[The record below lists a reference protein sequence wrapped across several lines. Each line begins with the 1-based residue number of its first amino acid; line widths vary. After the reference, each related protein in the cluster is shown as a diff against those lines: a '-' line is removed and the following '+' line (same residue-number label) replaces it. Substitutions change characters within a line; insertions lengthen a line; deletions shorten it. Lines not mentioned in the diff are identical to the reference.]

1 MSVQVFNSV
10 ISIIRTNCS
19 GKCFPSS
26 LVDVCTYVMGKMY
39 YNLKDEYS
47 YSVCD
52 FQTEWKLNKKPQIPG
67 DDVSSLLLQVY
78 VLVCKYAQVELDK
91 ENWKAK

>member
-1 MSVQVFNSV
+1 M
-10 ISIIRTNCS
+10 
-19 GKCFPSS
+19 
-26 LVDVCTYVMGKMY
+26 DDCTYVIGKMY

-52 FQTEWKLNKKPQIPG
+52 FQTEEKLNKKSQISG

-78 VLVCKYAQVELDK
+78 VLVFKCSQVELDK
-91 ENWKAK
+91 ENWKAM